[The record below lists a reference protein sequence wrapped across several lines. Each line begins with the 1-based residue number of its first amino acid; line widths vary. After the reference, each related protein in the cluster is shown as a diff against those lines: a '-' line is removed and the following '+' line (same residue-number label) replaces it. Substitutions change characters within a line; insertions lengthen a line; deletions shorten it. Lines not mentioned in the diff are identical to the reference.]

1 MNKSLEL
8 VKALVE
14 RGRDMEKALVDAV
27 AAGNVD
33 VLRYLPEACVDLEE
47 VDAVLAKAEKEE
59 RTDMVALLNTR
70 SSM

>member
-1 MNKSLEL
+1 
-8 VKALVE
+8 
-14 RGRDMEKALVDAV
+14 MEKALVDAV

-33 VLRYLPEACVDLEE
+33 VLRYLPDACVDLEE

-59 RTDMVALLNTR
+59 RTDMVALLNAR